1 MFNWHYI
8 PQIVGSISD
17 TNIYFKKSYSPTC
30 ARMAHRNS
38 PTNTSVG
45 GLVSNTNIYIQLTYI
60 PQIVGSIYSIQI
72 YISTNLYSP
81 TLRPK
86 GARNSN
92 NTCSPQVSAWY
103 IQYPRIYSTDI
114 YSPNCWLHLSNNKFN
129 FFLNVKGILEGP
141 VWSRNKAVQYICA
154 YMPFLSFHHFEQFY
168 VVNTTHSLFQRLI
181 MV

>member
-1 MFNWHYI
+1 MHPTYIHPPNCWHDI
-8 PQIVGSISD
+8 
-17 TNIYFKKSYSPTC
+17 
-30 ARMAHRNS
+30 
-38 PTNTSVG
+38 
-45 GLVSNTNIYIQLTYI
+45 SNTNIYTQLTYI

-86 GARNSN
+86 GAQKLQQYMQRDISN
-92 NTCSPQVSAWY
+92 THIY
-103 IQYPRIYSTDI
+103 IQLTFIPQIVGCIYPITNLY
-114 YSPNCWLHLSNNKFN
+114 
-129 FFLNVKGILEGP
+129 FLNVKGILEGP

-168 VVNTTHSLFQRLI
+168 VVNTTLSLFQCLI